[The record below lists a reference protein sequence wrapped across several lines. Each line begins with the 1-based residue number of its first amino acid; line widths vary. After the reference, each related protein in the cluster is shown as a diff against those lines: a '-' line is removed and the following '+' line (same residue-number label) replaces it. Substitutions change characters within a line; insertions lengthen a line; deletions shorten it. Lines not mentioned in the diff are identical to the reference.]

1 MTTNSIF
8 EETWWLDAV
17 APNQW
22 NAVEIE
28 KDGAVVARLP
38 YVVKNRMGLTLF
50 TMPRLTPSLGPWL
63 RESTAKYTKQLAQQK
78 DLYTAL
84 IEKLPAHDFFCLNF
98 HHSMTNWQPFY
109 WQGFSQ
115 STCYSYVI
123 ENLQDL
129 DLVWDGFQDNIR
141 REIRKAKKQVMV
153 RTDLDID
160 CFLDLNLLT
169 FERQGKKLP
178 YSRELVHRLDHACV
192 QNQARKIFF
201 AEDPQGRIHSAIY
214 MIWDRNSAY
223 YLMGGSDPELRTS
236 GAASLL
242 MWEAIQFAATVTK
255 KFDFEGSMI
264 EPIERFVR
272 AFGGRQIP
280 YFKVRKNSPRMQ
292 VLLSG
297 REIVRSI
304 VGDRL

>member
-17 APNQW
+17 ATNQW
-22 NAVEIE
+22 NAVEI
-28 KDGAVVARLP
+28 KRDGAVVARLP
-38 YVVKNRMGLTLF
+38 YVIKKQMGLTIF

-63 RESTAKYTKQLAQQK
+63 RESTANYSKQLAQQK

-84 IEKLPAHDFFCLNF
+84 IAQLPTHDFFCLNF

-115 STCYSYVI
+115 TTCYSYVI

-129 DLVWDGFQDNIR
+129 DLVWNGFQPNIR
-141 REIRKAKKQVMV
+141 QEIRKASKQVVV
-153 RTDLDID
+153 RTDLDLD
-160 CFLDLNLLT
+160 RFLDINSLT
-169 FERQGKKLP
+169 FDRQGKKLP
-178 YSRELVHRLDHACV
+178 YSRELVQRLDHACV
-192 QNQARKIFF
+192 EHKSRQIFF
-201 AEDPQGRIHSAIY
+201 AEDAQGQIHAAIY
-214 MIWDRNSAY
+214 LIWDRHSAY
-223 YLMGGSDPELRTS
+223 YLMGGGDPQLRTS
-236 GAASLL
+236 GATSLL
-242 MWEAIQFAATVTK
+242 MWEAIKFAATVTQ

-272 AFGGRQIP
+272 SFGGRQIP
-280 YFKVRKNSPRMQ
+280 YFKVRKNSHRMQ
-292 VLLSG
+292 VLLSA

-304 VGDRL
+304 LGAKR

>member
-17 APNQW
+17 ATNQW
-22 NAVEIE
+22 NAVEI
-28 KDGAVVARLP
+28 KRDGAVVARLP
-38 YVVKNRMGLTLF
+38 YVIKKQMGLTIF

-63 RESTAKYTKQLAQQK
+63 RESTANYSKQLAQQK

-84 IEKLPAHDFFCLNF
+84 IAQLPTHDFFCLNF

-115 STCYSYVI
+115 TTCYSYVI

-129 DLVWDGFQDNIR
+129 DLVWNGFQPNIR
-141 REIRKAKKQVMV
+141 QEIRKASKQVVV
-153 RTDLDID
+153 RTDLDLD
-160 CFLDLNLLT
+160 RFLDINSLT
-169 FERQGKKLP
+169 FDRQGKKLP
-178 YSRELVHRLDHACV
+178 YSRELVQRLDHACV
-192 QNQARKIFF
+192 EHKSRQIFF
-201 AEDPQGRIHSAIY
+201 AEDAQGQIHAAIY
-214 MIWDRNSAY
+214 LIWDRHSAY
-223 YLMGGSDPELRTS
+223 YLMGGGDPQLRTS
-236 GAASLL
+236 GATSLL
-242 MWEAIQFAATVTK
+242 MWEAIKFAATVTQ

-272 AFGGRQIP
+272 SFGGCQIP

-292 VLLSG
+292 VLLSA
-297 REIVRSI
+297 REIARSI
-304 VGDRL
+304 AGVQP